1 MDNVNLAVGIIV
13 NATKEKFAKMVNAKK
28 DVPKTQI
35 VMEGLDVLETNACL
49 RVSQIAIVNLIV
61 IAILITD
68 VVFQNVNLILAVKEN
83 TDVLMAIASSLVL
96 HQLNV
101 QIISNTATS
110 KYHINLIFYCKMQG
124 CHWVFKSGWA
134 SSTVVDIICSPG
146 WNRVN

>member
-1 MDNVNLAVGIIV
+1 M
-13 NATKEKFAKMVNAKK
+13 ENAKK

-35 VMEGLDVLETNACL
+35 VKEGLDVLETNACL
-49 RVSQIAIVNLIV
+49 HVSQIGIANLMN

-83 TDVLMAIASSLVL
+83 TDVLMAIASSLVP

-110 KYHINLIFYCKMQG
+110 KYHRYLISYCKMFLVLSQNL
-124 CHWVFKSGWA
+124 HSKMIP
-134 SSTVVDIICSPG
+134 DM
-146 WNRVN
+146 NL

>member
-1 MDNVNLAVGIIV
+1 
-13 NATKEKFAKMVNAKK
+13 MVNAKK

-110 KYHINLIFYCKMQG
+110 KYHINLIFYCKIR
-124 CHWVFKSGWA
+124 CVPSIIIHTAACILLSVLIFNILTNK
-134 SSTVVDIICSPG
+134 TFLLHVV
-146 WNRVN
+146 

>member
-1 MDNVNLAVGIIV
+1 
-13 NATKEKFAKMVNAKK
+13 MVNAKK

-35 VMEGLDVLETNACL
+35 VMMGLDVLETNACL
-49 RVSQIAIVNLIV
+49 RVSQIAIVNLMN

-68 VVFQNVNLILAVKEN
+68 VVFQNVNLILAVIEN

-110 KYHINLIFYCKMQG
+110 KYHRNLIWGKG
-124 CHWVFKSGWA
+124 
-134 SSTVVDIICSPG
+134 TLIILKLLIK
-146 WNRVN
+146 

>member
-13 NATKEKFAKMVNAKK
+13 NATKEKFVKMENAKK

-35 VMEGLDVLETNACL
+35 VMMGLDVLETNACL
-49 RVSQIAIVNLIV
+49 RVSQIAIVNLMN

-68 VVFQNVNLILAVKEN
+68 VVFQSVNLILAVKEN
-83 TDVLMAIASSLVL
+83 IDVLMAIASSLVP

-110 KYHINLIFYCKMQG
+110 KYHRYLISYCKMFLLLSQNFIAKY
-124 CHWVFKSGWA
+124 CQ
-134 SSTVVDIICSPG
+134 T
-146 WNRVN
+146 

>member
-1 MDNVNLAVGIIV
+1 M
-13 NATKEKFAKMVNAKK
+13 NAKK

-49 RVSQIAIVNLIV
+49 LVSQIVIVNLMN

-68 VVFQNVNLILAVKEN
+68 VVFQNVNLILAVIEN

-96 HQLNV
+96 HQVNV

-110 KYHINLIFYCKMQG
+110 KYHRVLFLIAKCFCY
-124 CHWVFKSGWA
+124 
-134 SSTVVDIICSPG
+134 
-146 WNRVN
+146 

>member
-13 NATKEKFAKMVNAKK
+13 NATKEKFVKMENAKK

-35 VMEGLDVLETNACL
+35 VMEGLDVLETSACL
-49 RVSQIAIVNLIV
+49 RVSQIIIVNLMN

-68 VVFQNVNLILAVKEN
+68 VVFPNVNLILAVKEN
-83 TDVLMAIASSLVL
+83 TDVLMAIASSLVP

-110 KYHINLIFYCKMQG
+110 KYHRNLISYRKMFLVLN
-124 CHWVFKSGWA
+124 HNLHSKMLS
-134 SSTVVDIICSPG
+134 DM
-146 WNRVN
+146 NH

>member
-1 MDNVNLAVGIIV
+1 MDNANLAVGIIV
-13 NATKEKFAKMVNAKK
+13 NATKEKFVKMVNAKK

-35 VMEGLDVLETNACL
+35 VMMGSGVLEINACL
-49 RVSQIAIVNLIV
+49 RVNQIAIANLMN

-110 KYHINLIFYCKMQG
+110 KYHRNLISYCKMFLVLSQNI
-124 CHWVFKSGWA
+124 HNK
-134 SSTVVDIICSPG
+134 I
-146 WNRVN
+146 